1 MTERTQRVISAA
13 CAVALGAFMAGV
25 PAGCAG
31 RALVPNEADTL
42 REQLAVRTGERDA
55 ALARISELDAKLLR
69 LSAEQATKIDPE
81 VAQALPALA
90 RIQVSDL
97 STARLTSQNTANL
110 AVVIEPTDAL
120 GRFLQVTGTVRVT
133 AAAIVAG
140 DPPLAAGTL
149 TLGPAALR
157 ERYRSSM
164 MGTHY
169 TLELPIEWAG
179 DKPASAISVVCEFKD
194 GLSGRNYGAAA
205 TLPVSRRPVASK
217 SEGAVK
223 PDVTEKR

>member
-1 MTERTQRVISAA
+1 MTERTQRVVSAA
-13 CAVALGAFMAGV
+13 CVLGVAAFVAGV

-31 RALVPNEADTL
+31 RALVPNEADAL
-42 REQLAVRTGERDA
+42 REQLARRTGERDA
-55 ALARISELDAKLLR
+55 ALAKVSELDAKLLR

-90 RIQVSDL
+90 RLEISEL

-120 GRFLQVTGTVRVT
+120 GRFLQVTGTVRMT
-133 AAAIVAG
+133 AAAVVAG

-169 TLELPIEWAG
+169 TLEFPIEWTG
-179 DKPASAISVVCEFKD
+179 GKPASAISVVCEFKD
-194 GLSGRNYGAAA
+194 GLTGRTYGTAA
-205 TLPVSRRPVASK
+205 TLPVSRRPAATK
-217 SEGAVK
+217 PEGRE
-223 PDVTEKR
+223 TR

>member
-1 MTERTQRVISAA
+1 MTKRTQRVISAA
-13 CAVALGAFMAGV
+13 CAIGVAAFSAGV

-42 REQLAVRTGERDA
+42 REQLARRTGERDA
-55 ALARISELDAKLLR
+55 ALAKVSELDAKLLR

-90 RIQVSDL
+90 RLEISDL

-133 AAAIVAG
+133 AAAVVAG

-169 TLELPIEWAG
+169 TLEFPIEWTG

-194 GLSGRNYGAAA
+194 GLTGRTYGTAA
-205 TLPVSRRPVASK
+205 TLPVSRRPAATK
-217 SEGAVK
+217 PEGR
-223 PDVTEKR
+223 EKR

>member
-1 MTERTQRVISAA
+1 MTKRTQRVISAA
-13 CAVALGAFMAGV
+13 CAIGVAAFSAGV

-42 REQLAVRTGERDA
+42 REQLVRRTGERDA
-55 ALARISELDAKLLR
+55 ALAKVSELDAKLLR

-90 RIQVSDL
+90 RLEISDL

-133 AAAIVAG
+133 AAAVVAG

-169 TLELPIEWAG
+169 TLEFPIEWTG

-194 GLSGRNYGAAA
+194 GLSGRTYGTAA
-205 TLPVSRRPVASK
+205 TLPVSRRPAATK
-217 SEGAVK
+217 PEGS
-223 PDVTEKR
+223 EKR